1 MTGGQASA
9 TSILGQKTTTT
20 KQGRDPIKNGY
31 PVHIAEMVALCDGA
45 VYVERCGI
53 YNPQSIIKT
62 KAAIKKGFIN
72 QIEERGFSFIEV
84 LCACP
89 TGWKLSPVDSM
100 TYIQNEVSKVHKIG
114 VLRDISSVKDICG

>member
-1 MTGGQASA
+1 M
-9 TSILGQKTTTT
+9 
-20 KQGRDPIKNGY
+20 
-31 PVHIAEMVALCDGA
+31 
-45 VYVERCGI
+45 ERCGI

-114 VLRDISSVKDICG
+114 VLKDISSVKDICG